1 MGILSMRFLVLALLL
16 AVAVDAIP
24 EEDRITAGE
33 DLLNSED
40 LMALVQEEKMIAPD
54 VGDMSPVQFSL
65 LMNRIIIKAS
75 KMRVVM
81 NKLGISDTDSQAA
94 LEQHFIRL
102 GKAHSDLGEGNI
114 SGEELRQRG
123 LQARSCVK
131 HASSCSQYAS
141 KCNGDPTKCQ
151 SVVENCSHAGA
162 ACGITGLGEGKIEG
176 PPEGADV
183 YHKKAK
189 AAPAKKKAASSEK
202 KKAAPAKKKAAKKKA
217 PAKKNSKVAD
227 DGFDPAK
234 AKMNKKHKKV
244 DKKAADKMNAAPA
257 KTNAPAKMN
266 DPATKKAAKKKAP
279 KSASKTDP
287 HAFENDPVALAH
299 DKKVAAK
306 KKAHKKKAHKKS
318 DKKHHPKEHKKH
330 HKKTHKKHKKHH
342 KKKADKK
349 KANKESHVQPAERKS
364 RPWGKIEHL
373 KPKAPKASEVKMM
386 SSSKAKSILG
396 PPRVKGE
403 AHDDVEND
411 HVEEGPPG
419 KEEDDQEDLEARVD
433 DLDDQDEAELD
444 DDEDDFDTSDELRM
458 MAS

>member
-65 LMNRIIIKAS
+65 LMNRIITKAS

-162 ACGITGLGEGKIEG
+162 ACGITGLGEGKTEG
-176 PPEGADV
+176 PPEGANV
-183 YHKKAK
+183 YHKKT
-189 AAPAKKKAASSEK
+189 
-202 KKAAPAKKKAAKKKA
+202 KAAKKKA
-217 PAKKNSKVAD
+217 PAKKKNSKVAD

-244 DKKAADKMNAAPA
+244 DKKAANKMNAAPA

-318 DKKHHPKEHKKH
+318 DKKHHPKEHKKAHKEHKKH
-330 HKKTHKKHKKHH
+330 HKKHHKKAHKKHKKHH

-349 KANKESHVQPAERKS
+349 KANKESHVQPAEKKS
-364 RPWGKIEHL
+364 RPWGKMEHL

-396 PPRVKGE
+396 PPRAKGE

-419 KEEDDQEDLEARVD
+419 KEEDDLEDLEARVD

-458 MAS
+458 MA

>member
-65 LMNRIIIKAS
+65 LMNRIITKAS

-162 ACGITGLGEGKIEG
+162 ACGITGLGEGKTEG
-176 PPEGADV
+176 PPEGANV

-217 PAKKNSKVAD
+217 PAKKKNSKVAD

-244 DKKAADKMNAAPA
+244 N
-257 KTNAPAKMN
+257 
-266 DPATKKAAKKKAP
+266 KKAP

-299 DKKVAAK
+299 
-306 KKAHKKKAHKKS
+306 
-318 DKKHHPKEHKKH
+318 EGGC
-330 HKKTHKKHKKHH
+330 
-342 KKKADKK
+342 
-349 KANKESHVQPAERKS
+349 E
-364 RPWGKIEHL
+364 
-373 KPKAPKASEVKMM
+373 
-386 SSSKAKSILG
+386 
-396 PPRVKGE
+396 
-403 AHDDVEND
+403 
-411 HVEEGPPG
+411 EEG
-419 KEEDDQEDLEARVD
+419 
-433 DLDDQDEAELD
+433 
-444 DDEDDFDTSDELRM
+444 
-458 MAS
+458 